1 MKAYLVVLVAFD
13 PYPVHLEKESIE
25 FCSNVTKQIKVLL
38 LGFQRLGA
46 RNRVNGRLTVKANGN

>member
-1 MKAYLVVLVAFD
+1 MIVVVAFD